1 MDGGSAKYLTDLVE
15 RVLVGDTGALARA
28 ITIAENRLEGWQLLL
43 SRIHPKLGRAVVV
56 GVTGPPGVGKST
68 LVNEFTKEQRRRN
81 RTVGVLAIDPS
92 SPISGGAVLGD
103 RIRMTDSS
111 LDNGVFIRSASSR
124 GRLGGL
130 SPAVGHMVDLMDASG
145 RDVVVLETVGTGQ
158 SEVEVADLADTTIVV
173 CAPGLG
179 DDVQAIK
186 AGILEVGD
194 VLVVNKSDQAQ
205 ARQTEQQLRAMLMLR
220 RGPRADIEVVKTIAT
235 SGVGVA
241 ELVNA
246 VDRHV
251 AGSGQAEH
259 RIARREHR
267 LQRLIIESAMDDIR
281 ARCGGNEELI
291 ASLAKAVRC
300 GESDVDAASESLV
313 RLLLSGNR

>member
-220 RGPRADIEVVKTIAT
+220 RGPRADIEVVKTVAT

>member
-81 RTVGVLAIDPS
+81 RTVGV
-92 SPISGGAVLGD
+92 
-103 RIRMTDSS
+103 RMTDSS

-220 RGPRADIEVVKTIAT
+220 RGPRADIEVVKTVAT

-267 LQRLIIESAMDDIR
+267 LQRLIVESAMDDIR

>member
-1 MDGGSAKYLTDLVE
+1 M
-15 RVLVGDTGALARA
+15 
-28 ITIAENRLEGWQLLL
+28 
-43 SRIHPKLGRAVVV
+43 
-56 GVTGPPGVGKST
+56 
-68 LVNEFTKEQRRRN
+68 
-81 RTVGVLAIDPS
+81 
-92 SPISGGAVLGD
+92 
-103 RIRMTDSS
+103 
-111 LDNGVFIRSASSR
+111 
-124 GRLGGL
+124 
-130 SPAVGHMVDLMDASG
+130 
-145 RDVVVLETVGTGQ
+145 
-158 SEVEVADLADTTIVV
+158 
-173 CAPGLG
+173 
-179 DDVQAIK
+179 QAIK

-220 RGPRADIEVVKTIAT
+220 RGPRADIEVVKTVAT